1 MVRAWRVH
9 GACMACAWCVHGA
22 CMVNSAWCVR
32 ALRHLLECLIVLAED
47 VDHPVRHRL
56 LMVGPHLRHKPEVEQ
71 GHPTV
76 GQAEEVAWLG

>member
-1 MVRAWRVH
+1 MVRVLIMVRAWRVH
-9 GACMACAWCVHGA
+9 GACVAR
-22 CMVNSAWCVR
+22 AWCVR
-32 ALRHLLECLIVLAED
+32 ALGGYLLECLIVLAED